1 MIRVGHLH
9 PRNTKTT
16 TMPNKGIRINYWG
29 LLFVPLLVLLLI
41 TAGPEVRARQDQGCA
56 DGLGQ
61 LSTRTGEAL
70 QGELDILSWNIQKA
84 SNTGWAEDL
93 AQIAGGVQLAFI
105 QEASL
110 QADIPSAI
118 PLPLVQAFAAGYTTD
133 SQQTG
138 VMTLSASS
146 PSLHCNFTAWEPLL
160 GTPKATSI
168 TEYPLQ
174 DRDDR
179 LLAINLH
186 AVNFTLGLEN
196 FQQQFGAL
204 ADLLRRHEGP
214 VILAGDLNTW
224 SEKRQSLVDDFMRE
238 HGLGAVSFEPD
249 LRTTAFGR
257 ALDHVYVRGLRAT
270 FAQVIPVTSSDHN
283 PLRVRLA
290 VQ

>member
-1 MIRVGHLH
+1 MK
-9 PRNTKTT
+9 NAKTA
-16 TMPNKGIRINYWG
+16 TMSIQGIRINVWG
-29 LLFVPLLVLLLI
+29 LLSVPLFALLLI
-41 TAGPEVRARQDQGCA
+41 TAGPEVRARPDQGCA

-61 LSTRTGEAL
+61 FPIAAGKAL

-84 SNTGWAEDL
+84 SNDGWAEDL
-93 AQIAGGVQLAFI
+93 AEIAGNVHLAFI

-110 QADIPSAI
+110 QANIPSAI
-118 PLPLVQAFAAGYTTD
+118 PSPLAQAFAAGYTTD
-133 SQQTG
+133 NQQTG
-138 VMTLSASS
+138 VMTLSASN

-174 DRDDR
+174 DREDR

-204 ADLLRRHEGP
+204 ADLLRRHQGP

-224 SEKRQSLVDDFMRE
+224 SEKRQTLVDDFMRE

-270 FAQVIPVTSSDHN
+270 FAQVIPVSSSDHN
-283 PLRVRLA
+283 PLKVRLA